1 MKECIEYKL
10 HRDKDGTVSNPPW
23 VTDGGHFKS
32 ADNSFVG
39 FIPVEAERIWYIPDS
54 VSKLTE
60 AQFIQRGMAIHAKS
74 PLEKRIDEENK
85 TAPMNNTEATTMLRN
100 FYKNKI
106 AE

>member
-10 HRDKDGTVSNPPW
+10 HRDINGNISNPPW
-23 VTDGGHFKS
+23 VIDGGHFKD

-54 VSKLTE
+54 VKKLTE
-60 AQFIQRGMAIHAKS
+60 AEFIQRGMRIHAKN
-74 PLEKRIDEENK
+74 PLEKRLDEENK